1 MLDATER
8 LARPVTSR
16 GTIEARGKW
25 AREVSMDLSE
35 MRANIALT
43 RWKSLEQR
51 RRVRHAKA
59 HSRQVRERTAAIQVR
74 LEEQRRRLHGG

>member
-1 MLDATER
+1 
-8 LARPVTSR
+8 
-16 GTIEARGKW
+16 
-25 AREVSMDLSE
+25 MDLSE